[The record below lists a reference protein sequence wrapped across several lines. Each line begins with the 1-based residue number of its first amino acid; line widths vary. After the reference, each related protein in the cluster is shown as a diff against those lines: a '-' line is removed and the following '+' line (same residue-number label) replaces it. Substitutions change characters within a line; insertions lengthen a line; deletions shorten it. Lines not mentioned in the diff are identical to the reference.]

1 MVEDLH
7 GRPLKDLRISVTDRC
22 NLRCTYC
29 MPEAIFHK
37 GYSFLSRKELLT
49 YEEMLN
55 MVQAFVALGVEK
67 VRLTGGEPLLRRDI
81 STFISMLRTIPQ
93 IQDLALTTNGL
104 LLRNHARS
112 LKEAGLHRITVSLD
126 SLNDALLSRISG
138 RPIQVQH
145 VLDGIQAAEDAGFES
160 MKINMMVQRG
170 VNDHEIEAMADQFSH
185 SPHEIRFIEFMDV
198 GNTNDW
204 SSTQVVPSKDIRNTL
219 GRRYPIQPR
228 NRDKA
233 SDVATRYEYHR
244 PDGSRQKMG
253 FISSIS
259 EPFCG
264 DCSRARLSAIGE
276 VFTCLFSDSG
286 TSVRELLREGATQEE
301 LSQTIRD
308 IWNNRSDQ
316 YSMMRNTTNPP
327 PRRKVEMSYIGG

>member
-1 MVEDLH
+1 MVEDRH

-37 GYSFLSRKELLT
+37 DYPFLSRTELLT
-49 YEEMLN
+49 YEEMLK
-55 MVQAFVALGVEK
+55 MVQAFVSLGVEK
-67 VRLTGGEPLLRRDI
+67 VRLTGGEPLLRRDL
-81 STFISMLRTIPQ
+81 STFISMLREIPQ

-104 LLRNHARS
+104 LLRTHARE
-112 LKEAGLHRITVSLD
+112 LKTAGLDRITVSLD
-126 SLNDALLSRISG
+126 SLDDALLSRISG
-138 RPIQVQH
+138 RSIRAQH
-145 VLDGIQAAEDAGFES
+145 VLDGIQAAEEAGFDS
-160 MKINMMVQRG
+160 LKINMMVQRG
-170 VNDHEIEAMADQFSH
+170 LNDHEIEKIADHFAE

-204 SSTQVVPSKDIRNTL
+204 SSKKVLPTRDIRKRL
-219 GRRYPIQPR
+219 KQRYPLEQR
-228 NRDKA
+228 GRGRV

-244 PDGSRQKMG
+244 PNGSRQKIG

-276 VFTCLFSDSG
+276 VFTCLFSDKG
-286 TSVRELLREGATQEE
+286 TSVRELLRQGAGIHE
-301 LSQTIRD
+301 LTDVLGSL
-308 IWNNRSDQ
+308 WSSRSDQ
-316 YSMMRNTTNPP
+316 YSMTRNSSNPP
-327 PRRKVEMSYIGG
+327 SKRKVEMSYIGG